1 MTYFDSHLCCIRCF
15 GRDGLGP
22 VWESQCSALGSVSP
36 FAAAMKVSRGTAAY
50 VSSPL
55 LHLVACGDGC
65 YSVSHRRSSRRAV
78 AEQRRSIHDEG
89 AAIEVFG
96 ALPLFVIQ
104 PTTTASVAVPH
115 TLLAH
120 PADRQRTL
128 FLQCQAV
135 VPKLGAN

>member
-1 MTYFDSHLCCIRCF
+1 M
-15 GRDGLGP
+15 
-22 VWESQCSALGSVSP
+22 
-36 FAAAMKVSRGTAAY
+36 
-50 VSSPL
+50 
-55 LHLVACGDGC
+55 
-65 YSVSHRRSSRRAV
+65 

-96 ALPLFVIQ
+96 ALPLFAIQ

-128 FLQCQAV
+128 AFSARPLCPNWGPIDSHPHGRSA
-135 VPKLGAN
+135 PLRAT